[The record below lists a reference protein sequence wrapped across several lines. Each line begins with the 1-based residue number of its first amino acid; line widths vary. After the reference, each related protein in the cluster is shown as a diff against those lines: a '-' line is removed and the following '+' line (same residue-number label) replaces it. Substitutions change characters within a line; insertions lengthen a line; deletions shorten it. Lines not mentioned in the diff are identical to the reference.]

1 MKNRAPIEH
10 YKIQSREMTPKV
22 YQYPVRYQATE
33 NDTTQRNDI
42 SSIYPSKNSYINID
56 NHN

>member
-22 YQYPVRYQATE
+22 YQYPVRY
-33 NDTTQRNDI
+33 
-42 SSIYPSKNSYINID
+42 
-56 NHN
+56 